1 MSFLVN
7 ASAGEGLQTSLIINA
22 VSYYLAHPT
31 MANFIHDKS
40 QECAK
45 SELDIFTIP
54 PTQTS
59 VEKGSLI
66 PYQPIASI
74 TDGGPVEFYIPGA
87 GDEYIDLA
95 QTQLYIR
102 AKITNADGSNLA
114 ADAPV
119 GPVNL
124 FLHSLFSQVDV
135 SLNERLITASTPT
148 YPYRAMIETLLS
160 YGHDAKHSQLSSAL
174 YFKDTAGNMDV
185 VNPTIADDADPN
197 VGLKSRYEFTQR
209 SRVVDMIGR
218 IHSDIFF
225 QNKYLL
231 NGVNMKIKLIRSK
244 NEFCL
249 VSSEQVPDYRVHI
262 LEATLFVR
270 RMKLSPSIQL
280 GHSRALER
288 GNAKYPVRRVL
299 CKMMSVPAGN
309 MTLTQDHVFLG
320 SLPNRIVIGCVDNT
334 AFNGSFTRNPF
345 NFEHY
350 NVTSVA
356 IHVDGEQIPSKP
368 LRPTFQGPS
377 RNYVRAY
384 HTLFSGTNKMFED
397 QGNEISRSDY
407 GNGYTLYAFD
417 LTPDL
422 TCGGHFNLQKQG
434 NLRLEINF
442 GQALARTINV
452 IVYAEFENIIEIDRA
467 RNIVFDYTS

>member
-1 MSFLVN
+1 M
-7 ASAGEGLQTSLIINA
+7 AS
-22 VSYYLAHPT
+22 
-31 MANFIHDKS
+31 FIHEKS

-45 SELDIFTIP
+45 SELDLFTIP

-59 VEKGSLI
+59 VEKGALI

-102 AKITNADGSNLA
+102 AKITNADGTHLQA
-114 ADAPV
+114 AAPV

-135 SLNERLITASTPT
+135 SLNERLITSSTPT

-160 YGHDAKHSQLSSAL
+160 YGHDAKRSQLSSAL
-174 YFKDTAGNMDV
+174 YYKDTAGHMDV
-185 VNPTIADDADPN
+185 VDPTVADDDNAN
-197 VGLKSRYEFTQR
+197 IGLKQRYEFTQR

-225 QNKYLL
+225 QSKYLL
-231 NGVNMKIKLIRSK
+231 NGVNMKIKLIRNK

-249 VSSEQVPDYRVHI
+249 VSSADGPDYKVQI

-270 RMKLSPSIQL
+270 RMKISPSIQL
-280 GHSRALER
+280 AHSRALEK
-288 GNAKYPVRRVL
+288 GNAKYPIRRVL

-309 MTLTQDHVFLG
+309 ITLSQDHVFLG
-320 SLPNRIVIGCVDNT
+320 ALPNRIVIACVDNT
-334 AFNGSFTRNPF
+334 AFSGNFARNPF
-345 NFEHY
+345 NFQHY

-356 IHVDGEQIPSKP
+356 VHVDGEQIPAKP
-368 LRPTFQGPS
+368 LRPVFQGPII
-377 RNYVRAY
+377 NYVRSY

-397 QGNEISRSDY
+397 QGNEITRTDY

-422 TCGGHFNLQKQG
+422 TCGGHFNLQKHG
-434 NLRLEINF
+434 DLRLEINF
-442 GQALARTINV
+442 RQALVQTINV
-452 IVYAEFENIIEIDRA
+452 IVYAEFENIIEIDKS
-467 RNIVFDYTS
+467 RNVIFDYTS